1 MNILKKKKNGILK
14 RLEKD
19 YLLNHIP
26 IGENYE
32 NIKTKM
38 IKEFN
43 LSKPRIKEIGQINKG
58 DFILFKIRILGN
70 KIETIKIYENENVDD
85 VINNFFKKYAI
96 INNDIKKIFIEEI
109 KKLMIKYLKNNKDE
123 SKECNDN
130 DDQNINSKNSE
141 SDAIE
146 KV

>member
-1 MNILKKKKNGILK
+1 MK

-58 DFILFKIRILGN
+58 DFILFRIRIFGN
-70 KIETIKIYENENVDD
+70 KIETIKIYE
-85 VINNFFKKYAI
+85 K
-96 INNDIKKIFIEEI
+96 
-109 KKLMIKYLKNNKDE
+109 
-123 SKECNDN
+123 
-130 DDQNINSKNSE
+130 
-141 SDAIE
+141 
-146 KV
+146 

>member
-1 MNILKKKKNGILK
+1 
-14 RLEKD
+14 
-19 YLLNHIP
+19 
-26 IGENYE
+26 
-32 NIKTKM
+32 M

-43 LSKPRIKEIGQINKG
+43 LSKPRIKEICQINKG
-58 DFILFKIRILGN
+58 DFILFRIRIFGN

-96 INNDIKKIFIEEI
+96 INNDIKNIFIEEI